1 MTMTKMEHLIAENA
15 RLVQENKTLRESNF
29 TLSRLFYHAAQKLHS
44 YRVPLKYAEPS
55 GRVTFTRSGES
66 VIITY
71 VDNLDYISET
81 GDPVLD
87 EIMMRRKQ
95 RKEW

>member
-1 MTMTKMEHLIAENA
+1 MSQLEYLIRENA
-15 RLVQENKTLRESNF
+15 RLERENEKLQESNF
-29 TLSRLFYHAAQKLHS
+29 ILSRLFYYASRKLHS
-44 YRVPLKYAEPS
+44 YRVPLKYSEPN
-55 GRVTFTRSGES
+55 GRVTFTKSGDS

-87 EIMMRRKQ
+87 
-95 RKEW
+95 

>member
-1 MTMTKMEHLIAENA
+1 MSQLEYLIRENA
-15 RLVQENKTLRESNF
+15 RLERENEKLQESNF
-29 TLSRLFYHAAQKLHS
+29 ILSRLFYYASRKLHS
-44 YRVPLKYAEPS
+44 YRVPLKYSEPS

-66 VIITY
+66 VIVTY
-71 VDNLDYISET
+71 VDNLEYISET

-87 EIMMRRKQ
+87 EIMMKRKQ

>member
-1 MTMTKMEHLIAENA
+1 MSQLEYLIRENA
-15 RLVQENKTLRESNF
+15 RLEHENKTLRESNF
-29 TLSRLFYHAAQKLHS
+29 ILSRLFYYASRKLHS
-44 YRVPLKYAEPS
+44 YRVPLKYSEPN
-55 GRVTFTRSGES
+55 GRVTFTKSGDS
-66 VIITY
+66 VIVTY

-87 EIMMRRKQ
+87 EIMMKRKQ

>member
-1 MTMTKMEHLIAENA
+1 MTKLEYLIAENA
-15 RLVQENKTLRESNF
+15 RLERENETLRESNF
-29 TLSRLFYHAAQKLHS
+29 ILSRLFYHAAHKLHS
-44 YRVPLKYAEPS
+44 YRVPLKYAEPN
-55 GRVTFTRSGES
+55 GEVTFTRNGDS
-66 VIITY
+66 VIVTY

-95 RKEW
+95 RKE

>member
-1 MTMTKMEHLIAENA
+1 MTKMEHLIAENA
-15 RLVQENKTLRESNF
+15 RLERENKTLRESNF
-29 TLSRLFYHAAQKLHS
+29 ILSRLFYHAAQKLHS
-44 YRVPLKYAEPS
+44 YKVPLKYSEPS

-81 GDPVLD
+81 GDPILD

>member
-1 MTMTKMEHLIAENA
+1 MTKMEHLIAENA
-15 RLVQENKTLRESNF
+15 RLERENKTLRESNF
-29 TLSRLFYHAAQKLHS
+29 ILSRLFYHAAQKLHS

-87 EIMMRRKQ
+87 EIMMSRKQ

>member
-1 MTMTKMEHLIAENA
+1 MSQLEYLAHENA
-15 RLVQENKTLRESNF
+15 RLERENEKLRESNF
-29 TLSRLFYHAAQKLHS
+29 ILSRLFYYASRKLHS
-44 YRVPLKYAEPS
+44 YRVPLKYSEPN
-55 GRVTFTRSGES
+55 GRVTFTKSGDS
-66 VIITY
+66 VIVTY

-87 EIMMRRKQ
+87 EIMMKRKQ

>member
-1 MTMTKMEHLIAENA
+1 MSQLEYLIRENA
-15 RLVQENKTLRESNF
+15 RLERENEKLQESNF
-29 TLSRLFYHAAQKLHS
+29 ILSRLFYYASRKLHS
-44 YRVPLKYAEPS
+44 YRVPMRYSEHN
-55 GRVTFTRSGES
+55 GRVTFTKSDDS
-66 VIITY
+66 VIVTY

-87 EIMMRRKQ
+87 EIMMKRKQ

>member
-1 MTMTKMEHLIAENA
+1 MSQLEYLIRENA
-15 RLVQENKTLRESNF
+15 RLERENEKLQESNF
-29 TLSRLFYHAAQKLHS
+29 ILSRLFYYASRKLHS
-44 YRVPLKYAEPS
+44 YRVPLKYSEPS

-66 VIITY
+66 VIVTY

>member
-1 MTMTKMEHLIAENA
+1 MSQLEYLIRENA
-15 RLVQENKTLRESNF
+15 RLERENEKLQESNF
-29 TLSRLFYHAAQKLHS
+29 ILSRLFYYASRKLHS
-44 YRVPLKYAEPS
+44 YRVPLKYSEPN
-55 GRVTFTRSGES
+55 GRVTFTKSGDS

-71 VDNLDYISET
+71 VDNLDYISDT

-87 EIMMRRKQ
+87 EIMMKRKQ